1 MTHER
6 LGKEAA
12 ARAINEAKV
21 KVADKER
28 DGAIGAAEADRDKR
42 IKVAEAGATA
52 VEGENESKI
61 KVANSNAPRR
71 QAEAE
76 AERLASVA
84 EAVKTAQALEEAYT
98 AEEKAE
104 RERARRE
111 EATQA
116 ANVIVPAE
124 IKKREVEVLAEAE
137 AERVRRTRQGEADG
151 LRAVMEAEAE
161 GLKAILTRKAE
172 GFDQIVR
179 AASSSP
185 ELASL
190 LLVTEQ
196 LPKLVEEQVKA
207 ISNLKIDN
215 VTVWEGG
222 RSGDG
227 KSSTA
232 DFVSSLV
239 GALPPLHELTKNV
252 GVELPEYLGRKRDE
266 GEGSGGD
273 AG

>member
-1 MTHER
+1 
-6 LGKEAA
+6 
-12 ARAINEAKV
+12 
-21 KVADKER
+21 
-28 DGAIGAAEADRDKR
+28 
-42 IKVAEAGATA
+42 VAEAGATA
-52 VEGENESKI
+52 VEGENESKV
-61 KVANSNAPRR
+61 KVAKSNALRR

-84 EAVKTAQALEEAYT
+84 EAVKTAQALQEAYT
-98 AEEKAE
+98 AEELAE

-151 LRAVMEAEAE
+151 LRSVMEAEAE

-172 GFDQIVR
+172 GFDRIV
-179 AASSSP
+179 AAAAGTP

-196 LPKLVEEQVKA
+196 LPRLVEEQVKA
-207 ISNLKIDN
+207 ISNLKIDS

-222 RSGDG
+222 KNASG

-239 GALPPLHELTKNV
+239 GALPPLHELTRNV
-252 GVELPEYLGRKRDE
+252 GVELPEILGRSRGEDSEE
-266 GEGSGGD
+266 GP
-273 AG
+273 